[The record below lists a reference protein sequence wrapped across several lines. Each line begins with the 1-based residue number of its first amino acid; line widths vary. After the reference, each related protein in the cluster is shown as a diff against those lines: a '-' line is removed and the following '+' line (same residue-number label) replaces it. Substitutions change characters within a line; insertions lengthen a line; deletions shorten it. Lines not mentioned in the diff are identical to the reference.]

1 MSTRKYFKSFLSFSI
16 GTWLR
21 AFISVFTT
29 PIITYLI
36 NPEEFGKSA
45 MYATAFG
52 VINTIVLFGTDQTFV
67 RFFYDYEEDR
77 KNELLW
83 SCLLPSVLIATILSM
98 VVLVLS
104 DRISVA
110 LYGQRYGFINLI
122 FVVNIYLSLFQR
134 YNQLIVRMLKKG
146 MLYSLIDIVAA
157 VLTTVFTILFAL
169 ISRTFYSIILGG
181 LVGTISA
188 LLVGISQGRDYWK
201 ITRPKKEDL
210 KEVLKYSVPFV
221 PTMLLFWLF
230 SSIDRVSLRQYST
243 FVQIG
248 IYSAAF
254 KIVQVLNLIQSGF
267 TTFWIPTAYERY
279 SKNSQD
285 TSFFVRANEMV
296 SFVMFSAGFLLLGF
310 KDILFLLLA
319 KSYRESSTV
328 FPFLA
333 FLPIMYS
340 ISETTVVWINFH
352 KKSYWHILITTVSA
366 LTNYIGNTLLVPIYG
381 ARGAAISTGLSYIVF
396 FWMRTLVSMRLNPK
410 AGYNLKKI
418 ILITILMTTVA
429 LIETFQ
435 SSVVLNMVLGILGVI
450 VTIIVYK
457 GPFTLIKKE
466 FLDVLKSKLSR
477 Q

>member
-1 MSTRKYFKSFLSFSI
+1 MSTRRYFKSFLSFSI

-52 VINTIVLFGTDQTFV
+52 VINTTVLFGTDQAFV

-83 SCLLPSVLIATILSM
+83 SCLLPSVFIATILSLF
-98 VVLVLS
+98 VLVLS
-104 DRISVA
+104 DRISVV
-110 LYGQRYGFINLI
+110 LYGQRYDFINLML
-122 FVVNIYLSLFQR
+122 VVNIYLSLFQR
-134 YNQLIVRMLKKG
+134 YNQLIVTMLKKG

-157 VLTTVFTILFAL
+157 ISTTVFTIIFAL
-169 ISRTFYSIILGG
+169 ISRTFYSVILGG
-181 LVGTISA
+181 LVGTLLA
-188 LLVGISQGRDYWK
+188 LLVGISQGKSYWRVTK
-201 ITRPKKEDL
+201 PRKEEL
-210 KEVLKYSVPFV
+210 KEVLKYSAPFV

-230 SSIDRVSLRQYST
+230 SSIDRINLRQYST

-254 KIVQVLNLIQSGF
+254 KVAQVLTLVQSGF
-267 TTFWIPTAYERY
+267 TTFWVPTAYERY
-279 SKNSQD
+279 SKDNQD

-296 SFVMFSAGFLLLGF
+296 SFVMFSVGFLLLGF

-319 KSYRESSTV
+319 KSYRESSMV

-340 ISETTVVWINFH
+340 ISETTVVWINFK
-352 KKSYWHILITTVSA
+352 KKSYWHMLITMVSA
-366 LTNYIGNTLLVPIYG
+366 LTNYIGNTVLVPIYG
-381 ARGAAISTGLSYIVF
+381 ARGAAISTGISYIVF
-396 FWMRTLVSMRLNPK
+396 FWTRTLVAMKLHPK
-410 AGYNLKKI
+410 AGYNLKKVT
-418 ILITILMTTVA
+418 LVTVLMTTVA

-435 SSVVLNMVLGILGVI
+435 NNVAVNMVLGTLGI
-450 VTIIVYK
+450 IITIIVYK
-457 GPFTLIKKE
+457 EPFTLVKKE
-466 FLDVLKSKLSR
+466 FLDVLKTRLLR
-477 Q
+477 

>member
-1 MSTRKYFKSFLSFSI
+1 MSTRKYFKSFLSFSL

-21 AFISVFTT
+21 AFIYVFTT

-52 VINTIVLFGTDQTFV
+52 VINTIVLFGTDQSFV
-67 RFFYDYEEDR
+67 RFFYDYEEDK

-83 SCLLPSVLIATILSM
+83 SCLLPSVIIATILSM

-110 LYGQRYGFINLI
+110 LYGQKYDFINLI

-157 VLTTVFTILFAL
+157 VLTTVFTIIFAL
-169 ISRTFYSIILGG
+169 FSRTFYSIILGG

-230 SSIDRVSLRQYST
+230 SSIDRISLRQYST

-254 KIVQVLNLIQSGF
+254 KVAQVLSLVQSGF
-267 TTFWIPTAYERY
+267 TTFWVPMAYERY
-279 SKNSQD
+279 SKNNQD

-296 SFVMFSAGFLLLGF
+296 SFVMFSVGFLLLGF

-319 KSYRESSTV
+319 RSYRESSMV
-328 FPFLA
+328 FPFLS

-340 ISETTVVWINFH
+340 ISETTVVWINFK
-352 KKSYWHILITTVSA
+352 KKSYWHMLITTVSA

-381 ARGAAISTGLSYIVF
+381 ARGAAISTGISYIVF
-396 FWMRTLVSMRLNPK
+396 FWMRTLVAMRLYPK
-410 AGYNLKKI
+410 AGYNLKKVT
-418 ILITILMTTVA
+418 LVTILMVCVA

-435 SSVVLNMVLGILGVI
+435 NSFVLNMVMGILGVI
-450 VTIIVYK
+450 ITIFVYK
-457 GPFTLIKKE
+457 EPFMIIKNE
-466 FLDVLKSKLSR
+466 LQDVLKSRL
-477 Q
+477 

>member
-1 MSTRKYFKSFLSFSI
+1 MSTRKYFKSFLSFSL

-21 AFISVFTT
+21 AFIYVFTT

-52 VINTIVLFGTDQTFV
+52 VINTIVLFGTDQSFV
-67 RFFYDYEEDR
+67 RFFYDYEEDK

-83 SCLLPSVLIATILSM
+83 SCLLPSVIIATILSM

-110 LYGQRYGFINLI
+110 LYGQKYDFINLI

-157 VLTTVFTILFAL
+157 VSTTVFTIIFAL
-169 ISRTFYSIILGG
+169 FSRTFYSIILGG
-181 LVGTISA
+181 IVGTICA
-188 LLVGISQGRDYWK
+188 LLVGISQGRNYWK

-210 KEVLKYSVPFV
+210 KEVLKYSAPFV

-230 SSIDRVSLRQYST
+230 SSIDRISLRQYST

-254 KIVQVLNLIQSGF
+254 KVAQVLSLVQSGF
-267 TTFWIPTAYERY
+267 TTFWVPMAYERY
-279 SKNSQD
+279 SKNNQD

-296 SFVMFSAGFLLLGF
+296 SFVMFSVGFLLLGF

-319 KSYRESSTV
+319 RSYRESSMV
-328 FPFLA
+328 FPFLS

-340 ISETTVVWINFH
+340 ISETTVVWINFK
-352 KKSYWHILITTVSA
+352 KKSYWHMLITTVSA

-381 ARGAAISTGLSYIVF
+381 ARGAAISTGISYIVF
-396 FWMRTLVSMRLNPK
+396 FWMRTLVAMRLYPK
-410 AGYNLKKI
+410 AGYNLKKVT
-418 ILITILMTTVA
+418 LVTILMVCVA

-435 SSVVLNMVLGILGVI
+435 NSFVLNMVMGILGVI
-450 VTIIVYK
+450 ITIFVYK
-457 GPFTLIKKE
+457 EPFMIIKNE
-466 FLDVLKSKLSR
+466 LQDVLKSRL
-477 Q
+477 

>member
-1 MSTRKYFKSFLSFSI
+1 
-16 GTWLR
+16 
-21 AFISVFTT
+21 
-29 PIITYLI
+29 LI

-52 VINTIVLFGTDQTFV
+52 VINTIVLFGTDQSFV
-67 RFFYDYEEDR
+67 RFFYDYEEDK

-83 SCLLPSVLIATILSM
+83 SCLLPSVIIATILSM

-110 LYGQRYGFINLI
+110 LYGQKYDFINLI

-157 VLTTVFTILFAL
+157 VSTTVFTIIFAL
-169 ISRTFYSIILGG
+169 FSRTFYSIILGG
-181 LVGTISA
+181 IVGTICA
-188 LLVGISQGRDYWK
+188 LLVGISQGRNYWK

-210 KEVLKYSVPFV
+210 KEVLKYSAPFV

-230 SSIDRVSLRQYST
+230 SSIDRISLRQYST

-254 KIVQVLNLIQSGF
+254 KVAQVLSLVQSGF
-267 TTFWIPTAYERY
+267 TTFWVPMAYERY
-279 SKNSQD
+279 SKNNQD

-296 SFVMFSAGFLLLGF
+296 SFVMFSVGFLLLGF

-319 KSYRESSTV
+319 RSYRESSMV
-328 FPFLA
+328 FPFLS

-340 ISETTVVWINFH
+340 ISETTVVWINFK
-352 KKSYWHILITTVSA
+352 KKSYWHMLITTVSA

-381 ARGAAISTGLSYIVF
+381 ARGAAISTGISYIVF
-396 FWMRTLVSMRLNPK
+396 FWMRTLVAMRLYPK
-410 AGYNLKKI
+410 AGYNLKKVT
-418 ILITILMTTVA
+418 LVTILMVCVA

-435 SSVVLNMVLGILGVI
+435 NSFVLNMVMGILGVI
-450 VTIIVYK
+450 ITIFVYK
-457 GPFTLIKKE
+457 EPFMIIKNE
-466 FLDVLKSKLSR
+466 LQDVLKSRL
-477 Q
+477 